1 MAATEPSGEG
11 DPLADIPAATCPF
24 CGGATGI
31 VSDLA
36 TCGECG
42 WMDAA

>member
-1 MAATEPSGEG
+1 MATSDAAGS
-11 DPLADIPAATCPF
+11 DPLEGVPPATCPF
-24 CGGATGI
+24 CGGATAI

-42 WMDAA
+42 WMNAA